1 MESAPALKPPAL
13 AWAALQMGALVALW
27 WGADRVV
34 HLLRLPVPGSV
45 LGLGLLL
52 ALLWSGLLPLRW
64 IKAGADL
71 LLAEMLLFFIP
82 AVVAVVK
89 YPALILQRGFPILAV
104 ILLGTAGVMVGTAF
118 AVEAVARAQA
128 RWRR

>member
-1 MESAPALKPPAL
+1 MELQPASKPLAL
-13 AWAALQMGALVALW
+13 SLAALQMGALVVVW
-27 WGADRVV
+27 WVADLAAHR
-34 HLLRLPVPGSV
+34 LGLPVPGSV
-45 LGLGLLL
+45 LGLAVLV
-52 ALLWSGLLPLRW
+52 ALLWSGLLPLAW

-89 YPALILQRGFPILAV
+89 YPALILQRGWALLFI
-104 ILLGTAGVMVGTAF
+104 ILLGTAAVMVGTAF
-118 AVEAVARAQA
+118 VVEAAVRAQT